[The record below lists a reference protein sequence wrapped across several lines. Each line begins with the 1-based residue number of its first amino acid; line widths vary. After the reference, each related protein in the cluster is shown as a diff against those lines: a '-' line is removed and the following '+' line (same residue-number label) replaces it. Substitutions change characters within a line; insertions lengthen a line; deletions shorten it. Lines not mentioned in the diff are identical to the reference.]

1 MSKEVKL
8 CQRTKHTTFS
18 PVRPEANAQKLL
30 SRRFQIPVNCVIL
43 VKMQLPPVLGRC
55 GRKGYTMKR
64 TIRQT
69 LSALAV
75 LAAALL
81 GFALRCWQLGPG
93 RDIVGR
99 LKAGHPSGTVLAV
112 FCALAVVALAVLSRQ
127 LKAKEIYTDA
137 FSSGA
142 PEMAVSAA
150 AAVLLVFSA
159 ALSLMTERSW
169 VQIFIGALGL
179 LSGLCIA
186 VTAAQ
191 RFRGVVPPLAMH
203 IIPCVYL
210 AARLIVIFK
219 RWSVDPVVQDY
230 CYNLFASIS
239 TMCAV
244 YHLGG
249 FCLNQGQ
256 RRLSAFWCLAGVV
269 FSAVALPGPGN
280 AQRLFY
286 GAMLLWCGANA
297 WQLLED

>member
-1 MSKEVKL
+1 
-8 CQRTKHTTFS
+8 
-18 PVRPEANAQKLL
+18 
-30 SRRFQIPVNCVIL
+30 
-43 VKMQLPPVLGRC
+43 
-55 GRKGYTMKR
+55 MKK

-69 LSALAV
+69 ASALVV

-93 RDIVGR
+93 LDITGR
-99 LKAGHPSGTVLAV
+99 LKAGHPSGTVLGI
-112 FCALAVVALAVLSRQ
+112 FCAVVVVALAFLSRR
-127 LKAKEIYTDA
+127 LEAKEVYMEA

-142 PEMAVSAA
+142 SVMAVSAA
-150 AAVLLVFSA
+150 AAVLLVFCA
-159 ALSLMTERSW
+159 ALSLMTERTGL
-169 VQIFIGALGL
+169 QLFTGALGL

-203 IIPCVYL
+203 IVPCVYL
-210 AARLIVIFK
+210 AVRLIFIFK

-230 CYNLFASIS
+230 CYNLFASIA

-256 RRLSAFWCLAGVV
+256 RRLSVFWCLAGVV
-269 FSAVALPGPGN
+269 FSAVALPGPGT

-286 GAMLLWCGANA
+286 GSMLLWCAANA

>member
-1 MSKEVKL
+1 
-8 CQRTKHTTFS
+8 
-18 PVRPEANAQKLL
+18 
-30 SRRFQIPVNCVIL
+30 
-43 VKMQLPPVLGRC
+43 
-55 GRKGYTMKR
+55 MKKN
-64 TIRQT
+64 IRQIVP
-69 LSALAV
+69 ALAV

-93 RDIVGR
+93 LDITGR
-99 LKAGHPSGTVLAV
+99 LKAGHPSGTVLGV
-112 FCALAVVALAVLSRQ
+112 FCAVVAVVLVFLSRR
-127 LKAKEIYTDA
+127 LETKGAYTEA

-142 PEMAVSAA
+142 AVMAVSAA
-150 AAVLLVFSA
+150 AAILLVFSA
-159 ALSLMTERSW
+159 ALSLITGHTGL
-169 VQIFIGALGL
+169 QLLIGALGL

-210 AARLIVIFK
+210 AARLIFIFK

-230 CYNLFASIS
+230 CYSLFASIAA
-239 TMCAV
+239 MCAV

-256 RRLSAFWCLAGVV
+256 RRRSVFWCLAGVV
-269 FSAVALPGPGN
+269 FSAVALPGPGT

-286 GAMLLWCGANA
+286 GAMLLWCAANA

>member
-1 MSKEVKL
+1 MKKNIR
-8 CQRTKHTTFS
+8 RTM
-18 PVRPEANAQKLL
+18 P
-30 SRRFQIPVNCVIL
+30 
-43 VKMQLPPVLGRC
+43 
-55 GRKGYTMKR
+55 
-64 TIRQT
+64 
-69 LSALAV
+69 ALTV

-81 GFALRCWQLGPG
+81 GFMLRCWQLGPG
-93 RDIVGR
+93 LDITGR
-99 LKAGHPSGTVLAV
+99 LKAGHPSGIVLGIYCAAAAI
-112 FCALAVVALAVLSRQ
+112 ALAFLSRR
-127 LKAKEIYTDA
+127 LGKKEVYTEA

-142 PEMAVSAA
+142 PEMAVSAT

-159 ALSLMTERSW
+159 ALSLMTERTG
-169 VQIFIGALGL
+169 VQLFIGALGL

-203 IIPCVYL
+203 IVPCVYL
-210 AARLIVIFK
+210 AARLIIIFK

-256 RRLSAFWCLAGVV
+256 RRLSVFWCLAGFV
-269 FSAVALPGPGN
+269 FSAIALPGPGTAN
-280 AQRLFY
+280 RLFY
-286 GAMLLWCGANA
+286 GAMLLWCAANG

>member
-1 MSKEVKL
+1 MKKNIR
-8 CQRTKHTTFS
+8 RTM
-18 PVRPEANAQKLL
+18 PA
-30 SRRFQIPVNCVIL
+30 L
-43 VKMQLPPVLGRC
+43 V
-55 GRKGYTMKR
+55 
-64 TIRQT
+64 
-69 LSALAV
+69 V

-81 GFALRCWQLGPG
+81 GSLLRCWQLGPG
-93 RDIVGR
+93 LDITGR
-99 LKAGHPSGTVLAV
+99 LKAGHPSGIVLGIYCAV
-112 FCALAVVALAVLSRQ
+112 AAIGLVFLSRR
-127 LKAKEIYTDA
+127 LEKKEVYTDA

-142 PEMAVSAA
+142 PEMAVSAT

-159 ALSLMTERSW
+159 ALSLMTERTG
-169 VQIFIGALGL
+169 VQLLIGALGL

-203 IIPCVYL
+203 IVPCVYL

-249 FCLNQGQ
+249 FCLDQGQ
-256 RRLSAFWCLAGVV
+256 RRLSVFWCLAGVV
-269 FSAVALPGPGN
+269 FSAVALPGPGTAN
-280 AQRLFY
+280 RLFY
-286 GAMLLWCGANA
+286 GAMLLWCAVNA